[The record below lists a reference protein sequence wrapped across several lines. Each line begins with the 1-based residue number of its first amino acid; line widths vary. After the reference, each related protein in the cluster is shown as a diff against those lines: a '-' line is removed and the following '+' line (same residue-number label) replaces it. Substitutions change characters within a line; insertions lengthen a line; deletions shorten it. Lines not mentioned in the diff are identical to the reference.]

1 MYRLL
6 VIEDDMVIAKTLCSH
21 FETWDLRAD
30 YVTDFKSVLELFI
43 ESKPDMV
50 LLDITLPYYN
60 GFYWCREI
68 RKISNVPI
76 IFISSAAENMNI
88 VMAMDMGGDEFIE
101 KPFDLNVITAKVQAL
116 LRRSYSFAGQTN
128 VLEHKG
134 VILNLNDTSL
144 LCGDTKVD
152 LTKNEFY
159 IMQMLMERAGKI
171 VPREEL
177 MERLWGNDEFVDDN
191 TLTVNITRLRRK
203 LEEQGITDYVKT
215 RKGIGYIIES

>member
-6 VIEDDMVIAKTLCSH
+6 VIEDDIIIAKTLCAH
-21 FETWDLRAD
+21 FEKWDLKAE
-30 YVTDFKSVLELFI
+30 YVTDFKSVLKQFLDM
-43 ESKPDMV
+43 KPDMV

-60 GFYWCREI
+60 GFYWCKEI
-68 RKISNVPI
+68 RTISKVPI

-101 KPFDLNVITAKVQAL
+101 KTFDLNVITAKVQAL

-128 VLEHKG
+128 VLEHGG
-134 VILNLNDTSL
+134 VILNLNDTTL
-144 LCGDTKVD
+144 VCGKIKVE

-159 IMQMLMERAGKI
+159 IIQMLMERVGKV
-171 VPREEL
+171 VPRDEL

-191 TLTVNITRLRRK
+191 TLTVNITRLRKK
-203 LEEQGITDYVKT
+203 LEEQGITGYVKT
-215 RKGIGYIIES
+215 RKGIGYIVE

>member
-6 VIEDDMVIAKTLCSH
+6 VVEDDFVIAKTLCTH
-21 FETWDLRAD
+21 FEKWEMKAD
-30 YVTDFKSVLELFI
+30 YVTDFKTVMKQFTETS
-43 ESKPDMV
+43 PDMV
-50 LLDITLPYYN
+50 LLDITLPYYS

-68 RKISNVPI
+68 RRISKVPI
-76 IFISSAAENMNI
+76 IFISSASENMNI

-101 KPFDLNVITAKVQAL
+101 KPFDLAVITAKVQAM

-128 VLEHKG
+128 VMEHNG
-134 VILNLNDTSL
+134 AFLNLNDTSL
-144 LCGDTKVD
+144 ICGEARIE

-159 IMQMLMERAGKI
+159 IIQMLMERSGKV

-191 TLTVNITRLRRK
+191 TLTVNITRLRKK
-203 LEEQGITDYVKT
+203 LEEQGLMGYIKT
-215 RKGIGYIIES
+215 KKGMGYIIE